1 MLPRLVSLLL
11 NSRFTVDVYQQY
23 FINFPGLSAA
33 LCYSLT
39 AHVIGFI
46 SSMGSTYAVMEQ
58 FRKLLLVLIPGPI
71 SILEIWLY
79 SSLFPISSHCFS
91 PSFNYLF
98 LFVSHIMVCQFSN
111 FVKFHFLK
119 FTIFL
124 VLFYCHG
131 LWVNSSFAQP
141 NIRSNLR
148 ALIDCN
154 EDFL

>member
-1 MLPRLVSLLL
+1 MIYLCCFALTVLPRLVSLLL

-46 SSMGSTYAVMEQ
+46 SSMGSTYTVMEQ

-111 FVKFHFLK
+111 FVKFLCVCLCVWSF
-119 FTIFL
+119 IF
-124 VLFYCHG
+124 
-131 LWVNSSFAQP
+131 
-141 NIRSNLR
+141 
-148 ALIDCN
+148 
-154 EDFL
+154 